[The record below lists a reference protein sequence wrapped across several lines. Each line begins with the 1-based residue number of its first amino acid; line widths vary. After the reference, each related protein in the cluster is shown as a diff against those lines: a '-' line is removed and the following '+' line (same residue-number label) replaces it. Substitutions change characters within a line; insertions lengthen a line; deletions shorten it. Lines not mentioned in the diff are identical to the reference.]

1 MEIIELEG
9 NLLDSKDNIIA
20 HQCNCRGGFG
30 SGVAKAIRDK
40 WPLVYQKFMEAFHLS
55 KRSSDLLG
63 KIQVVK
69 LTKDQRVVNLYAQED
84 YGYDGQRY
92 TSYDALDKCLK
103 KLSSYCVENKL
114 NTVSIPYKMSSD
126 RGGADWDVVLALI
139 KSAFKDTDVKISTWK
154 LTKDQTEI

>member
-1 MEIIELEG
+1 MEIVELEG

-20 HQCNCRGGFG
+20 HQCNCRGSFA
-30 SGVAKAIRDK
+30 SGVAKAVREK
-40 WPLVYQKFMEAFHLS
+40 WPLVYQKYREAFYKS
-55 KRSSDLLG
+55 KTSKELLG

-69 LTKDQRVVNLYAQED
+69 LTREQRVVNLFAQEN
-84 YGYDGQRY
+84 YGYDGERY

-114 NTVSIPYKMSSD
+114 STVSIPYKMSSD

-139 KSAFKDTDVKISTWK
+139 KSAFKDTDIKITIWK
-154 LTKDQTEI
+154 LVKDQTEI